1 MRKTKRNW
9 TAAVCVLTAALS
21 TTPVF
26 AAKEKEGSTS
36 KANTESISTDASAKD
51 NGERTIIDH
60 AGNEVTLPEEINRI
74 VVTDTLPLPSV
85 LSLYLDSAEK
95 LVGISPVSMSAAK
108 AGLLGELYPEILDAD
123 TSFFENSELN
133 IESLLALEPDLVFYN
148 AQNTE
153 LGESLT
159 SAGLTAVAVSVTKW
173 DYNAADTFDAWMDLL
188 ADIFPEEEE
197 KAEAAKEY
205 CEKVED
211 QIEEKTKDL
220 TDDEKKNVF
229 FLFNYSDTALVT
241 SGKNFWGQYWCD
253 AINAVNVGEEI
264 EAERS
269 NASVNMEQVYSWD
282 PDIIFISNFTKAM
295 PEDLVNME
303 QVYSWD
309 PDIIFISNFTKAMPE
324 DLYNNTIG
332 DNDWSSVSAVKNEQV
347 YKMPLG
353 AYRSFTPG
361 ADTPMTLMWLAKTV
375 YPDLFEDV
383 DMTDEVQNYYDEVY
397 GIELTDEQVAQMY
410 TPSADAANGYG
421 ISK

>member
-1 MRKTKRNW
+1 MRKTHVNW
-9 TAAVCVLTAALS
+9 VATALAIS
-21 TTPVF
+21 TMLPASPVF
-26 AAKEKEGSTS
+26 AAKEKE
-36 KANTESISTDASAKD
+36 ESSAAETTDESA
-51 NGERTIIDH
+51 ESELRVITDH
-60 AGNEVTLPEEINRI
+60 AGNEVTLPDEINRI

-108 AGLLGELYPEILDAD
+108 AGLLGELYPEIFDAD
-123 TSFFENSELN
+123 TSFFENNELN

-148 AQNTE
+148 AQNKE
-153 LGESLT
+153 LGESLA

-173 DYNAADTFDAWMDLL
+173 DYNASDTFDAWMDLL
-188 ADIFPEEEE
+188 ADIFPEEKE

-205 CEKVED
+205 GEKVE
-211 QIEEKTKDL
+211 EEIQDKTDELKDE
-220 TDDEKKNVF
+220 EKKNVF

-282 PDIIFISNFTKAM
+282 P
-295 PEDLVNME
+295 E
-303 QVYSWD
+303 
-309 PDIIFISNFTKAMPE
+309 IIFISNFTKAMPE

-383 DMTDEVQNYYDEVY
+383 DMTEEVENYYKEVY
-397 GIELTDEQVAQMY
+397 NIELTDDQVAQMY
-410 TPSADAANGYG
+410 TPSSDAANGYG
-421 ISK
+421 SSK

>member
-1 MRKTKRNW
+1 MRKTKRNL
-9 TAAVCVLTAALS
+9 TAAVLVFAATLS
-21 TTPVF
+21 ATPVF
-26 AAKEKEGSTS
+26 AAKEKEESTS
-36 KANTESISTDASAKD
+36 KANTESISKEASAKD

-123 TSFFENSELN
+123 TSFFENNELN

-148 AQNTE
+148 AQNKE
-153 LGESLT
+153 LGESLA

-188 ADIFPEEEE
+188 ADIFPEEKE

-205 CEKVED
+205 GEKVE
-211 QIEEKTKDL
+211 EEIQDKTDELKDE
-220 TDDEKKNVF
+220 EKKNVF

-282 PDIIFISNFTKAM
+282 PK
-295 PEDLVNME
+295 
-303 QVYSWD
+303 
-309 PDIIFISNFTKAMPE
+309 IIFISNFTKAMPE

-332 DNDWSSVSAVKNEQV
+332 DNDWKAGFAAGAELQYQASSNLGVAV
-347 YKMPLG
+347 G
-353 AYRSFTPG
+353 ALYSVQGFKAKDLKVAGMTFEGGKWNPG
-361 ADTPMTLMWLAKTV
+361 YINVPITL
-375 YPDLFEDV
+375 
-383 DMTDEVQNYYDEVY
+383 NYYP
-397 GIELTDEQVAQMY
+397 VAGLALKAGLQ
-410 TPSADAANGYG
+410 PGFLVNKDDAEHVNPHC
-421 ISK
+421 SSLW

>member
-1 MRKTKRNW
+1 MRKTHVNW
-9 TAAVCVLTAALS
+9 VATALAIS
-21 TTPVF
+21 TMLPASPVF
-26 AAKEKEGSTS
+26 AAKEKE
-36 KANTESISTDASAKD
+36 ESSAAETTDESA
-51 NGERTIIDH
+51 ESELRVITDH
-60 AGNEVTLPEEINRI
+60 AGNEVTLPDEINRI

-211 QIEEKTKDL
+211 QIEKKTKDL

-241 SGKNFWGQYWCD
+241 SGKNFWGKYWCD
-253 AINAVNVGEEI
+253 EINAVNVGEEI

-269 NASVNMEQVYSWD
+269 NAS
-282 PDIIFISNFTKAM
+282 
-295 PEDLVNME
+295 VNME

-410 TPSADAANGYG
+410 TPSTDAANGYG

>member
-9 TAAVCVLTAALS
+9 TAAVLVFAAALS

-36 KANTESISTDASAKD
+36 NANTESTSKEASTEND
-51 NGERTIIDH
+51 GERTIIDH

-123 TSFFENSELN
+123 TSFFENNELN

-148 AQNTE
+148 AQNKE
-153 LGESLT
+153 LGESLA

-188 ADIFPEEEE
+188 ADIFPEE
-197 KAEAAKEY
+197 K
-205 CEKVED
+205 EKVE
-211 QIEEKTKDL
+211 EEIQDKTDELKDE
-220 TDDEKKNVF
+220 EKKNVF

-282 PDIIFISNFTKAM
+282 P
-295 PEDLVNME
+295 E
-303 QVYSWD
+303 
-309 PDIIFISNFTKAMPE
+309 IIFISNFTKAMPE

-383 DMTDEVQNYYDEVY
+383 DMTEEVENYYKEVY
-397 GIELTDEQVAQMY
+397 NIELTDDQVAQMY

-421 ISK
+421 SSK

>member
-1 MRKTKRNW
+1 MMRKTKRNW

-211 QIEEKTKDL
+211 QIEKKTKDL

-269 NASVNMEQVYSWD
+269 NASV
-282 PDIIFISNFTKAM
+282 
-295 PEDLVNME
+295 
-303 QVYSWD
+303 
-309 PDIIFISNFTKAMPE
+309 FISNFTKAMPE

-383 DMTDEVQNYYDEVY
+383 DMTEEVENYYKEVY
-397 GIELTDEQVAQMY
+397 NIELTDDRVAQMY

>member
-1 MRKTKRNW
+1 MRKTHVNW
-9 TAAVCVLTAALS
+9 VATALAIS
-21 TTPVF
+21 TMLPASPVF
-26 AAKEKEGSTS
+26 AAKEKE
-36 KANTESISTDASAKD
+36 ESSAAETTDESA
-51 NGERTIIDH
+51 ESELRVITDH
-60 AGNEVTLPEEINRI
+60 AGNEVTLPDEINRI

-108 AGLLGELYPEILDAD
+108 AGLLSELYPEILDAD

-148 AQNTE
+148 AQNKE
-153 LGESLT
+153 LGESLV

-188 ADIFPEEEE
+188 ADIFPEEKE

-205 CEKVED
+205 GEKVE
-211 QIEEKTKDL
+211 EEIQDKTDELKDE
-220 TDDEKKNVF
+220 EKKNVF

-269 NASVNMEQVYSWD
+269 NAS
-282 PDIIFISNFTKAM
+282 
-295 PEDLVNME
+295 VNME

-383 DMTDEVQNYYDEVY
+383 DMTEEVENYYKEVY
-397 GIELTDEQVAQMY
+397 NIELTDDQVAQMY

>member
-1 MRKTKRNW
+1 MMRKTKRNW

-188 ADIFPEEEE
+188 ADIFP
-197 KAEAAKEY
+197 KEY

-211 QIEEKTKDL
+211 QIEEKTKDI

-269 NASVNMEQVYSWD
+269 NAS
-282 PDIIFISNFTKAM
+282 
-295 PEDLVNME
+295 VNME

-383 DMTDEVQNYYDEVY
+383 DMTEEVENYYKEVY
-397 GIELTDEQVAQMY
+397 NIELTDDRVAQMY

>member
-1 MRKTKRNW
+1 MMRKTKKNW

-26 AAKEKEGSTS
+26 AAKEKEESTS

-108 AGLLGELYPEILDAD
+108 AGLFGELYPEILDAD
-123 TSFFENSELN
+123 TSFFENNELN

-148 AQNTE
+148 AQNKE
-153 LGESLT
+153 LGESLA

-188 ADIFPEEEE
+188 ADIFPEEKE

-205 CEKVED
+205 GEKVE
-211 QIEEKTKDL
+211 EEIQDKTDELKDE
-220 TDDEKKNVF
+220 EKKNVF

-269 NASVNMEQVYSWD
+269 NASVNMEQVYSW
-282 PDIIFISNFTKAM
+282 N
-295 PEDLVNME
+295 PE
-303 QVYSWD
+303 
-309 PDIIFISNFTKAMPE
+309 IIFISNFTKAMPE

-361 ADTPMTLMWLAKTV
+361 ADPPMTLMWLAKTV

-383 DMTDEVQNYYDEVY
+383 DMTEEVENYYKEVY
-397 GIELTDEQVAQMY
+397 NIELTDDQVAQMY

-421 ISK
+421 SSK

>member
-1 MRKTKRNW
+1 MRKTHVNW
-9 TAAVCVLTAALS
+9 VATALAIS
-21 TTPVF
+21 TMLQASPVF
-26 AAKEKEGSTS
+26 AAKEKE
-36 KANTESISTDASAKD
+36 ESSAAETTDESA
-51 NGERTIIDH
+51 ESELRVITDH
-60 AGNEVTLPEEINRI
+60 AGNEVTLPDEINRI

-123 TSFFENSELN
+123 TSFFENNELN

-148 AQNTE
+148 AQNKE
-153 LGESLT
+153 LGESLA
-159 SAGLTAVAVSVTKW
+159 SAGLAAVAVSVTKW

-188 ADIFPEEEE
+188 ADIFPEEKE

-205 CEKVED
+205 GEKVE
-211 QIEEKTKDL
+211 EEIQDKTDELKDE
-220 TDDEKKNVF
+220 EKKNVF

-269 NASVNMEQVYSWD
+269 NASVNMEQVYSW
-282 PDIIFISNFTKAM
+282 N
-295 PEDLVNME
+295 PE
-303 QVYSWD
+303 
-309 PDIIFISNFTKAMPE
+309 IIFISNFTKAMPE

-383 DMTDEVQNYYDEVY
+383 DMTEEVENYYKEVY
-397 GIELTDEQVAQMY
+397 NIELTDDQVAQMY

-421 ISK
+421 SSK

>member
-1 MRKTKRNW
+1 MRKTRRNW
-9 TAAVCVLTAALS
+9 TAAALALS
-21 TTPVF
+21 TALSATPVF
-26 AAKEKEGSTS
+26 AAKEKEENTSAANAEENTTTEDST
-36 KANTESISTDASAKD
+36 EEG
-51 NGERTIIDH
+51 GERTIIDH
-60 AGNEVTLPEEINRI
+60 AGNEVTLPEEIDRI

-148 AQNTE
+148 AQNKE

-188 ADIFPEEEE
+188 ADIFPEEKE
-197 KAEAAKEY
+197 KAEAAKDY
-205 CEKVED
+205 CEKVEETI
-211 QIEEKTKDL
+211 QEKTGDL
-220 TDDEKKNVF
+220 TDEEKRSVF

-264 EAERS
+264 DAERS

-282 PDIIFISNFTKAM
+282 P
-295 PEDLVNME
+295 E
-303 QVYSWD
+303 
-309 PDIIFISNFTKAMPE
+309 IIFISNFTKAMPE

-332 DNDWSSVSAVKNEQV
+332 DDDWSSVLAVKNEQV

-353 AYRSFTPG
+353 AYRTFTPG

-383 DMTDEVQNYYDEVY
+383 DMTEEVETYYKEVY
-397 GIELTDEQVAQMY
+397 GIELTDDQVAQMY

-421 ISK
+421 TNK

>member
-1 MRKTKRNW
+1 MRKTRRNC
-9 TAAVCVLTAALS
+9 AAMLAIATVLSA
-21 TTPVF
+21 TPVF
-26 AAKEKEGSTS
+26 AAKEKEESTS
-36 KANTESISTDASAKD
+36 EEKTTTETDTEES
-51 NGERTIIDH
+51 GERTIIDH
-60 AGNEVTLPEEINRI
+60 AGNEVTLPEEIDRI

-108 AGLLGELYPEILDAD
+108 AGLLSELYPEILDAD

-159 SAGLTAVAVSVTKW
+159 SAGLTAVAVSVTNW

-188 ADIFPEEEE
+188 ADIFPEEKE
-197 KAEAAKEY
+197 KAEAAKSY
-205 CEKVED
+205 CEKVEETV
-211 QIEEKTKDL
+211 QEKTGDL
-220 TDDEKKNVF
+220 TDDEKKSVF
-229 FLFNYSDTALVT
+229 FLFNYSDTTLVT

-282 PDIIFISNFTKAM
+282 PEI
-295 PEDLVNME
+295 V
-303 QVYSWD
+303 
-309 PDIIFISNFTKAMPE
+309 FISNFTKAMPE

-332 DNDWSSVSAVKNEQV
+332 DYDWSSVQAVKNEQV

-353 AYRSFTPG
+353 AYRTFTPG

-383 DMTDEVQNYYDEVY
+383 DMTEEVETYYKEVY
-397 GIELTDEQVAQMY
+397 DIELTDDQVAQMY

-421 ISK
+421 NTK

>member
-1 MRKTKRNW
+1 MRKTHRNW
-9 TAAVCVLTAALS
+9 KAAALALATALS
-21 TTPVF
+21 ATPVF
-26 AAKEKEGSTS
+26 AAKEKEESTS
-36 KANTESISTDASAKD
+36 AANIEENTTTEDSTEEG
-51 NGERTIIDH
+51 GERTIIDH
-60 AGNEVTLPEEINRI
+60 AGNEVTLPEEIDRI

-148 AQNTE
+148 AQNKE

-197 KAEAAKEY
+197 KAEAAKDY
-205 CEKVED
+205 CEKVEETI
-211 QIEEKTKDL
+211 QEKTGDL
-220 TDDEKKNVF
+220 TDEEKKSVF

-269 NASVNMEQVYSWD
+269 NAAVNMEQVYSWD
-282 PDIIFISNFTKAM
+282 P
-295 PEDLVNME
+295 E
-303 QVYSWD
+303 
-309 PDIIFISNFTKAMPE
+309 IIFISNFTKAMPE

-332 DNDWSSVSAVKNEQV
+332 DDDWSSVQAVKNEQV

-353 AYRSFTPG
+353 AYRTFTPG

-375 YPDLFEDV
+375 YPDLFENV
-383 DMTDEVQNYYDEVY
+383 DMTEEVETYYKEVY
-397 GIELTDEQVAQMY
+397 GIELTDDQVAQMY

-421 ISK
+421 TNK

>member
-1 MRKTKRNW
+1 MRKTHVNW
-9 TAAVCVLTAALS
+9 VATALAIS
-21 TTPVF
+21 TMLPASPVF
-26 AAKEKEGSTS
+26 AAKEKE
-36 KANTESISTDASAKD
+36 ESSAAETTDESA
-51 NGERTIIDH
+51 ESELRVITDH
-60 AGNEVTLPEEINRI
+60 AGNEVTLPDEINRI

-108 AGLLGELYPEILDAD
+108 AGLLSELYPEILDAD

-148 AQNTE
+148 AQNKE
-153 LGESLT
+153 LGESLV

-188 ADIFPEEEE
+188 ADIFPEEKE

-205 CEKVED
+205 GEKVE
-211 QIEEKTKDL
+211 EEIQDKTDELKDE
-220 TDDEKKNVF
+220 EKKNVF

-269 NASVNMEQVYSWD
+269 NASVNMEQVYSW
-282 PDIIFISNFTKAM
+282 N
-295 PEDLVNME
+295 PE
-303 QVYSWD
+303 
-309 PDIIFISNFTKAMPE
+309 IIFISNFTKAMPE

-383 DMTDEVQNYYDEVY
+383 DMTEEVENYYKEVY
-397 GIELTDEQVAQMY
+397 NIELTDEQVAQMY

-421 ISK
+421 SSK

>member
-1 MRKTKRNW
+1 MRKTHRNW
-9 TAAVCVLTAALS
+9 TAAALALATALS
-21 TTPVF
+21 ATPVF
-26 AAKEKEGSTS
+26 AAKEKEESTS
-36 KANTESISTDASAKD
+36 AANAEENTTTKDSTEEG
-51 NGERTIIDH
+51 GERTIIDH
-60 AGNEVTLPEEINRI
+60 AGNEVTLPEEIDRI

-148 AQNTE
+148 AQNKE

-197 KAEAAKEY
+197 KAEAAKDY
-205 CEKVED
+205 CEK
-211 QIEEKTKDL
+211 IEETIQEKTGDL
-220 TDDEKKNVF
+220 TDEEKKSVF

-282 PDIIFISNFTKAM
+282 P
-295 PEDLVNME
+295 E
-303 QVYSWD
+303 
-309 PDIIFISNFTKAMPE
+309 IIFISNFTKAMPE

-332 DNDWSSVSAVKNEQV
+332 DDDWSSVQAVKNEQV

-353 AYRSFTPG
+353 AYRTFTPG

-383 DMTDEVQNYYDEVY
+383 DMTEEVETYYKEVY
-397 GIELTDEQVAQMY
+397 GIELTDDQVAQMY

-421 ISK
+421 KNK

>member
-1 MRKTKRNW
+1 MMRKTKRNW

-211 QIEEKTKDL
+211 QIEEKTKDI

-241 SGKNFWGQYWCD
+241 SGK
-253 AINAVNVGEEI
+253 
-264 EAERS
+264 
-269 NASVNMEQVYSWD
+269 
-282 PDIIFISNFTKAM
+282 ISGG
-295 PEDLVNME
+295 
-303 QVYSWD
+303 S
-309 PDIIFISNFTKAMPE
+309 
-324 DLYNNTIG
+324 IG
-332 DNDWSSVSAVKNEQV
+332 VMQ
-347 YKMPLG
+347 
-353 AYRSFTPG
+353 
-361 ADTPMTLMWLAKTV
+361 
-375 YPDLFEDV
+375 
-383 DMTDEVQNYYDEVY
+383 
-397 GIELTDEQVAQMY
+397 
-410 TPSADAANGYG
+410 
-421 ISK
+421 

>member
-1 MRKTKRNW
+1 MRKTKRNL
-9 TAAVCVLTAALS
+9 TAAVLVFAATLS
-21 TTPVF
+21 ATPVF
-26 AAKEKEGSTS
+26 AAKEKEESTS
-36 KANTESISTDASAKD
+36 KANTESISKEASAKD
-51 NGERTIIDH
+51 DGERTIIDH

-123 TSFFENSELN
+123 TSFFENNELN

-148 AQNTE
+148 AQNKE
-153 LGESLT
+153 LGESLA

-188 ADIFPEEEE
+188 ADIFPEEKE

-205 CEKVED
+205 GEKVE
-211 QIEEKTKDL
+211 EEIQDKTDELKDE
-220 TDDEKKNVF
+220 EKKNVF

-282 PDIIFISNFTKAM
+282 PK
-295 PEDLVNME
+295 
-303 QVYSWD
+303 
-309 PDIIFISNFTKAMPE
+309 IIFISNFTKAMPE

-353 AYRSFTPG
+353 AYRSITPG

-383 DMTDEVQNYYDEVY
+383 DMTEEVENYYKEVY
-397 GIELTDEQVAQMY
+397 NIELTDDQVAQMY

-421 ISK
+421 SSK

>member
-1 MRKTKRNW
+1 MRKTKRNL
-9 TAAVCVLTAALS
+9 TAAVLVFAATLS
-21 TTPVF
+21 ATPVF
-26 AAKEKEGSTS
+26 AAKEKEESTS
-36 KANTESISTDASAKD
+36 KANTESISKEASAKD

-123 TSFFENSELN
+123 TSFFENNELN

-148 AQNTE
+148 AQNKE
-153 LGESLT
+153 LGESLA

-188 ADIFPEEEE
+188 ADIFPEEKE

-205 CEKVED
+205 GEKVE
-211 QIEEKTKDL
+211 EEIQDKTDELKDE
-220 TDDEKKNVF
+220 EKKNVF

-282 PDIIFISNFTKAM
+282 PK
-295 PEDLVNME
+295 
-303 QVYSWD
+303 
-309 PDIIFISNFTKAMPE
+309 IIFISNFTKAMPE

-332 DNDWSSVSAVKNEQV
+332 DNEIGRAHV
-347 YKMPLG
+347 
-353 AYRSFTPG
+353 
-361 ADTPMTLMWLAKTV
+361 
-375 YPDLFEDV
+375 
-383 DMTDEVQNYYDEVY
+383 
-397 GIELTDEQVAQMY
+397 
-410 TPSADAANGYG
+410 
-421 ISK
+421 

>member
-1 MRKTKRNW
+1 MSKTHRNW
-9 TAAVCVLTAALS
+9 TAAALALATALS
-21 TTPVF
+21 ATPVF
-26 AAKEKEGSTS
+26 AAKEKEESTS
-36 KANTESISTDASAKD
+36 AANIEENTTTEDSTEEG
-51 NGERTIIDH
+51 GEHTIIDH
-60 AGNEVTLPEEINRI
+60 AGNEVTLPEEIDRI

-148 AQNTE
+148 AQNKE

-173 DYNAADTFDAWMDLL
+173 NYNAADTFDAWMDLL

-197 KAEAAKEY
+197 KAEAAKDY
-205 CEKVED
+205 CEKVEETI
-211 QIEEKTKDL
+211 QEKTGDL
-220 TDDEKKNVF
+220 TDEEKKSVF

-269 NASVNMEQVYSWD
+269 NAAVNMEQVYSWD
-282 PDIIFISNFTKAM
+282 P
-295 PEDLVNME
+295 E
-303 QVYSWD
+303 
-309 PDIIFISNFTKAMPE
+309 IIFISNFTKAMPE

-332 DNDWSSVSAVKNEQV
+332 DDDWSSVQAVKNEQV

-353 AYRSFTPG
+353 AYRTFTPG

-375 YPDLFEDV
+375 YPDLFENV
-383 DMTDEVQNYYDEVY
+383 DMTEEVETYYKEVY
-397 GIELTDEQVAQMY
+397 GIELTDDQVAQMY
-410 TPSADAANGYG
+410 ISSADAANGYG
-421 ISK
+421 TNK

>member
-1 MRKTKRNW
+1 MRKTHRNW
-9 TAAVCVLTAALS
+9 TAAALALATALS
-21 TTPVF
+21 ATPVF
-26 AAKEKEGSTS
+26 AAKEKEESTS
-36 KANTESISTDASAKD
+36 AANIEENTTTEDSTEEG
-51 NGERTIIDH
+51 GERTIIDH
-60 AGNEVTLPEEINRI
+60 AGNEVTLPEEIDRI

-123 TSFFENSELN
+123 TAFFENSELN

-148 AQNTE
+148 AQNKE

-197 KAEAAKEY
+197 KAEAAKDY
-205 CEKVED
+205 CEKVEETI
-211 QIEEKTKDL
+211 QEKTGDL
-220 TDDEKKNVF
+220 TDEEKKSVF

-269 NASVNMEQVYSWD
+269 NAAVNMEQVYSWD
-282 PDIIFISNFTKAM
+282 P
-295 PEDLVNME
+295 E
-303 QVYSWD
+303 
-309 PDIIFISNFTKAMPE
+309 IIFISNFTKAMPE

-332 DNDWSSVSAVKNEQV
+332 DDDWSSVQAVKNEQV

-353 AYRSFTPG
+353 AYRTFTPG

-375 YPDLFEDV
+375 YPDLFENV
-383 DMTDEVQNYYDEVY
+383 DMTEEVETYYKEVY
-397 GIELTDEQVAQMY
+397 GIELTDDQVAQMY
-410 TPSADAANGYG
+410 ISSADAANGYG
-421 ISK
+421 TNK

>member
-1 MRKTKRNW
+1 MRKTHVNW
-9 TAAVCVLTAALS
+9 VATALAIS
-21 TTPVF
+21 TMLPASPVF
-26 AAKEKEGSTS
+26 AAKEKE
-36 KANTESISTDASAKD
+36 ESSAAETTDESA
-51 NGERTIIDH
+51 ESELRVITDH
-60 AGNEVTLPEEINRI
+60 AGNEVTLPDEINRI

-108 AGLLGELYPEILDAD
+108 AGLLSELYPEILDAD

-148 AQNTE
+148 AQNKE
-153 LGESLT
+153 LGESLV

-188 ADIFPEEEE
+188 ADIFPEEKE

-205 CEKVED
+205 GEKVE
-211 QIEEKTKDL
+211 EEIQDKTDELKDE
-220 TDDEKKNVF
+220 EKKNVF

-269 NASVNMEQVYSWD
+269 NAS
-282 PDIIFISNFTKAM
+282 
-295 PEDLVNME
+295 VNME